1 MSNISLKNLYFP
13 INQNQKKIYFTPKN
27 LSSQTDNFY
36 RIVSKMKYIKGG
48 RRMKK
53 RFLRL
58 APVAL
63 LLFLSTGCNF
73 WDTWMGED
81 EKKDEPKTVNQSN
94 LKTSQHDS
102 LNTITVDQ
110 KKLPD
115 VLRKTHQANQKLQS
129 LSYSIRGTQKLTNQ
143 QALINH
149 NEISLQGDEVRK
161 DDIVHLTGKINND
174 KDYELWKSKNVIFEK
189 VTSKWSKRNVS
200 EAKRSPY
207 DTISILDFTLDAL
220 SNPDHTTG
228 LTLKEEQGNYIITA
242 SKKYLDQSTSI
253 KKQMTDYLQ
262 EGVTT
267 ALNESNSTLKLDRVH
282 IKDFSLTYEINQND
296 YQYYKVKL
304 NLSYDYTLNGKT
316 FGVEEKLEKLNK
328 GTFNGSLKIPDHV
341 MKAVEQ
347 TQKTEEPPPTTEIQT
362 T

>member
-1 MSNISLKNLYFP
+1 
-13 INQNQKKIYFTPKN
+13 
-27 LSSQTDNFY
+27 
-36 RIVSKMKYIKGG
+36 MKYIKGG

-81 EKKDEPKTVNQSN
+81 EKKDDPKAVNQSN
-94 LKTSQHDS
+94 DVKTSKRDP
-102 LNTITVDQ
+102 LNTVAIDQ

-129 LSYSIRGTQKLTNQ
+129 LSYSIQGTQKLTNQ

-149 NEISLQGDEVRK
+149 NQISLKGDEVRK
-161 DDIVHLTGKINND
+161 NHIVHLTGKINND
-174 KDYELWKSKNVIFEK
+174 KNYELWKSKDIIYEK
-189 VTSKWSKRNVS
+189 MTSKWSKRNVS

-207 DTISILDFTLDAL
+207 DTISILDLTLEAL
-220 SNPDHTTG
+220 ENPNNTTG
-228 LTLKEEQGNYIITA
+228 LTLKEDQGNYIITA
-242 SKKYLDQSTSI
+242 SMKYLDQSASM
-253 KKQMTDYLQ
+253 KKQMTDYLK

-267 ALNESNSTLKLDRVH
+267 ALNESNSTLELDRVH

-296 YQYYKVKL
+296 YQYYKVNL

-328 GTFNGSLKIPDHV
+328 GTFNGDLKIPDHV

-347 TQKTEEPPPTTEIQT
+347 TQKIEEPPPTMEIQT